1 MATSSAFSTT
11 NQYIKYRIVATEGTP
26 SAANNT
32 SPVTVEVQA
41 WRTNTGYTTYGTG
54 TCYCTINGSDYSQ
67 NITNSQEITYNSYTS
82 LFKKTVTIPH
92 NADGSKTI
100 YISAYINHDRFSSN
114 SQVFNVTLTKI
125 PRYATV
131 RQSLGNITET
141 AATMKWTSDSTIDY
155 IWYSTNNG
163 SSWTG
168 LDVSDGKSGS
178 YTISGLSPNTS
189 YNVKT
194 RVRRKDSQLTTDS
207 SALKITT
214 YNYPYAT
221 SMPSF
226 TIGSSLTIGL
236 YNPLA
241 RNVTVSIIGDDGT
254 VRGSNTTTGTT
265 MGPYNNEG
273 WVNFFYS
280 TIPNKQKGTYKVRV
294 TYGSS
299 VITKNGGTYS
309 INVNTC
315 KPSISSLTYQDTNS
329 TTTTLTGNNQQI
341 IQNQSIVQYTAS
353 GLTVKN
359 SASISS
365 AVLTINGNSYNL
377 SVSGTTATG
386 GNASI
391 DSASDLKAKLTL
403 TDSRGLKA
411 TKEVNVDMLGW
422 SLPSAIVTLQRQNNF
437 YTATVLNVD
446 ASYSS
451 LSGKNTL
458 TIQYCYKKLTDNSY
472 SSYATLQDNTPIT
485 VQLDNNYEWNV
496 RVRLKDKFGTT
507 YYNLLLAKGIPI
519 VYFDALKNSTGFNCF
534 PQYSN
539 SVEINGEWISYD
551 SGWLDF
557 TLPTGI
563 TARVAKYRRIG
574 KEVDIVIQN
583 LTGWTLQDKFITIPT
598 GFRPS
603 VIQTNAM
610 RYVVPTS
617 GLNWGRLEI
626 VNGQIQMLNTT
637 GTEGDWID
645 FQTTYFTDDDIPE

>member
-11 NQYIKYRIVATEGTP
+11 NQYIKYRIIATEGTP

-114 SQVFNVTLTKI
+114 SQGFNVTLTKI

-131 RQSLGNITET
+131 TQSLGNITET